1 MRQFM
6 SRFIV
11 RRLAAL
17 ALIFVI
23 PVPAAADEAIMG
35 IEQYKTPKARTLA
48 TTHQPL
54 LKQMREEIYNC
65 MPWVGVQKAGIG
77 FRQPKGAAEDDRYL
91 SVWIMIDQDED
102 ARFAALPAERRASA
116 MFSRYGTDLLRRM
129 AALQPLVADPNV
141 QGFSVVLSWLKPGTG
156 GAVQPVN
163 ETLAL
168 FVDKQTTLGFLGQA
182 RPGGRVHPPRQVLR
196 LRRRAGHGPAA
207 ARGLGGFLRPDLQGG
222 QLRDSQGPEVLGLKP
237 DRSLTPD
244 EPGRSE
250 APDASDERSERALP
264 GGRLSDRQ
272 TVAGL
277 VPHRVG
283 GRPEQLHPRGPV
295 RGHHPVLDDHPRAF
309 LEPEHRIGVDHV
321 VLADPVVARLAEGRH
336 RGDRLP
342 CSGD

>member
-35 IEQYKTPKARTLA
+35 IEQYKTPKARALA

-54 LKQMREEIYNC
+54 LKQMREEIYHC

-156 GAVQPVN
+156 GSVQPVN

-168 FVDKQTTLGFLGQA
+168 FVDKQTTLGFLAKRVPRTFKVANYETPKGQ
-182 RPGGRVHPPRQVLR
+182 RC
-196 LRRRAGHGPAA
+196 AG
-207 ARGLGGFLRPDLQGG
+207 
-222 QLRDSQGPEVLGLKP
+222 
-237 DRSLTPD
+237 
-244 EPGRSE
+244 
-250 APDASDERSERALP
+250 
-264 GGRLSDRQ
+264 
-272 TVAGL
+272 
-277 VPHRVG
+277 
-283 GRPEQLHPRGPV
+283 
-295 RGHHPVLDDHPRAF
+295 
-309 LEPEHRIGVDHV
+309 
-321 VLADPVVARLAEGRH
+321 
-336 RGDRLP
+336 
-342 CSGD
+342 

>member
-23 PVPAAADEAIMG
+23 PVPVAADEAIMG

-77 FRQPKGAAEDDRYL
+77 FRQPKGAADDDRYL

-168 FVDKQTTLGFLGQA
+168 FVDKQTTLSFLA
-182 RPGGRVHPPRQVLR
+182 KRVSAGEFT
-196 LRRRAGHGPAA
+196 RRAKFSVFDGVQDMGRLP
-207 ARGLGGFLRPDLQGG
+207 LEVWE
-222 QLRDSQGPEVLGLKP
+222 DSFVRTFKVANY
-237 DRSLTPD
+237 
-244 EPGRSE
+244 E
-250 APDASDERSERALP
+250 APKGQR
-264 GGRLSDRQ
+264 
-272 TVAGL
+272 
-277 VPHRVG
+277 
-283 GRPEQLHPRGPV
+283 
-295 RGHHPVLDDHPRAF
+295 
-309 LEPEHRIGVDHV
+309 
-321 VLADPVVARLAEGRH
+321 
-336 RGDRLP
+336 
-342 CSGD
+342 CSG

>member
-23 PVPAAADEAIMG
+23 PVPVAADEAIMG

-54 LKQMREEIYNC
+54 LKLMREEIYNC

-168 FVDKQTTLGFLGQA
+168 FVDKQTTLGFLA
-182 RPGGRVHPPRQVLR
+182 KRVSAGEFT
-196 LRRRAGHGPAA
+196 RRAKFSVFDGVQ
-207 ARGLGGFLRPDLQGG
+207 DM
-222 QLRDSQGPEVLGLKP
+222 
-237 DRSLTPD
+237 
-244 EPGRSE
+244 
-250 APDASDERSERALP
+250 
-264 GGRLSDRQ
+264 GRLPLEVWEDSFVR
-272 TVAGL
+272 TFKVANYETPKGQ
-277 VPHRVG
+277 RCAG
-283 GRPEQLHPRGPV
+283 
-295 RGHHPVLDDHPRAF
+295 
-309 LEPEHRIGVDHV
+309 
-321 VLADPVVARLAEGRH
+321 
-336 RGDRLP
+336 
-342 CSGD
+342 

>member
-54 LKQMREEIYNC
+54 LKQMREEIYHC
-65 MPWVGVQKAGIG
+65 MPCVGVQKAGIG

-102 ARFAALPAERRASA
+102 ARFSALPAERRASA

-168 FVDKQTTLGFLGQA
+168 FVDKQTTLGFLGK
-182 RPGGRVHPPRQVLR
+182 RVSAGEFT
-196 LRRRAGHGPAA
+196 RRAKFSVFDGVQDMGRLP
-207 ARGLGGFLRPDLQGG
+207 LEVWE
-222 QLRDSQGPEVLGLKP
+222 DSFVRTFKVANY
-237 DRSLTPD
+237 
-244 EPGRSE
+244 E
-250 APDASDERSERALP
+250 APKGQR
-264 GGRLSDRQ
+264 
-272 TVAGL
+272 
-277 VPHRVG
+277 
-283 GRPEQLHPRGPV
+283 
-295 RGHHPVLDDHPRAF
+295 
-309 LEPEHRIGVDHV
+309 
-321 VLADPVVARLAEGRH
+321 
-336 RGDRLP
+336 
-342 CSGD
+342 CSG

>member
-1 MRQFM
+1 MRQFV

-35 IEQYKTPKARTLA
+35 IEQYKTPKARALA

-54 LKQMREEIYNC
+54 LKQMREEIYHC

-156 GAVQPVN
+156 GSVQPVN

-168 FVDKQTTLGFLGQA
+168 FVDKPTTL
-182 RPGGRVHPPRQVLR
+182 
-196 LRRRAGHGPAA
+196 
-207 ARGLGGFLRPDLQGG
+207 
-222 QLRDSQGPEVLGLKP
+222 
-237 DRSLTPD
+237 
-244 EPGRSE
+244 
-250 APDASDERSERALP
+250 
-264 GGRLSDRQ
+264 
-272 TVAGL
+272 
-277 VPHRVG
+277 
-283 GRPEQLHPRGPV
+283 
-295 RGHHPVLDDHPRAF
+295 AF
-309 LEPEHRIGVDHV
+309 LTQH
-321 VLADPVVARLAEGRH
+321 
-336 RGDRLP
+336 LP
-342 CSGD
+342 PAHFNPPPPFSSLYHTP

>member
-23 PVPAAADEAIMG
+23 PVPVAADEAIMG

-48 TTHQPL
+48 STHQPL

-168 FVDKQTTLGFLGQA
+168 FVDKQTTLSFLA
-182 RPGGRVHPPRQVLR
+182 KRVSAGEFT
-196 LRRRAGHGPAA
+196 RRAKFSVFDGVQDMGRLP
-207 ARGLGGFLRPDLQGG
+207 LEVWE
-222 QLRDSQGPEVLGLKP
+222 DSFVRTFKVANY
-237 DRSLTPD
+237 
-244 EPGRSE
+244 E
-250 APDASDERSERALP
+250 APKGQRC
-264 GGRLSDRQ
+264 
-272 TVAGL
+272 AG
-277 VPHRVG
+277 
-283 GRPEQLHPRGPV
+283 
-295 RGHHPVLDDHPRAF
+295 
-309 LEPEHRIGVDHV
+309 
-321 VLADPVVARLAEGRH
+321 
-336 RGDRLP
+336 
-342 CSGD
+342 

>member
-17 ALIFVI
+17 VLIFVI

-77 FRQPKGAAEDDRYL
+77 FRQPKGATEDDRYL

-102 ARFAALPAERRASA
+102 ARFSALPAERRASA

-163 ETLAL
+163 VTLAL
-168 FVDKQTTLGFLGQA
+168 VVDKQTTLGFLGK
-182 RPGGRVHPPRQVLR
+182 RVSAGEFT
-196 LRRRAGHGPAA
+196 RRAKFSVFDGVQDMGRLP
-207 ARGLGGFLRPDLQGG
+207 LEVWE
-222 QLRDSQGPEVLGLKP
+222 DSFVRTFKVANY
-237 DRSLTPD
+237 
-244 EPGRSE
+244 E
-250 APDASDERSERALP
+250 APKGQR
-264 GGRLSDRQ
+264 
-272 TVAGL
+272 
-277 VPHRVG
+277 
-283 GRPEQLHPRGPV
+283 
-295 RGHHPVLDDHPRAF
+295 
-309 LEPEHRIGVDHV
+309 
-321 VLADPVVARLAEGRH
+321 
-336 RGDRLP
+336 
-342 CSGD
+342 CSG